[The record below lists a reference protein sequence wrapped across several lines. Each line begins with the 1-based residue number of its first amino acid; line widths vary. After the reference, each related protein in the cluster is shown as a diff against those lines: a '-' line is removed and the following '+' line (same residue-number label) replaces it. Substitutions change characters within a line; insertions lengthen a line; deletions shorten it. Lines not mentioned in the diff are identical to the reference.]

1 MARGKTIR
9 PRKLAR
15 DELEAAYEATHR
27 ALAATRFA
35 LNDALAGQIE
45 WFEFADKRAGL
56 VRPTSASGGVVIIM
70 AGFPRVEYL
79 DQWAKDVR
87 QAAEV
92 MGGDYHDWMD
102 IVNRMLETRRQA
114 IAQLVDDYASPAPKP
129 DPKSEPRP

>member
-1 MARGKTIR
+1 MAERKTIR
-9 PRKLAR
+9 PRKMTR
-15 DELEAAYEATHR
+15 EELQAAYEAAQR

-35 LNDALAGQIE
+35 LNDALAGQIQ

-56 VRPTSASGGVVIIM
+56 ARPTSASGGVVVIM

-92 MGGDYHDWMD
+92 LGGDYHDWMD

-114 IAQLVDDYASPAPKP
+114 ITQVVDAFASPDA
-129 DPKSEPRP
+129 EPGPHP